1 MFVDLRKY
9 LISNPELQ
17 NRVIGADFLSVE
29 YRCPINV
36 EQFRFW
42 NDMHVINY
50 VISGR
55 KDWIVDG
62 KVHAL
67 SAGQAAFIRKGVY
80 STKQYFDVE
89 HCVLVFMM
97 NDAFIRQF
105 LNDYPNLQLPPASG
119 QGFQNYFEI
128 DVDESIQSVLFSVS
142 NYLREGERVAK
153 ELVEI
158 KFKELLLNL
167 VLNQKNQA
175 LGAYFNAVR
184 NERQDLEY
192 TMRKNF
198 LHDLST
204 EQFARLC
211 GKSLSAFKRDFTE
224 HFGSSP
230 GKWLTE
236 MRLNHAKGLLLTTSL
251 SVNEVCYDSGF
262 KNPSHSSRAFKQQF
276 GVAPQSLRDK
286 AA

>member
-1 MFVDLRKY
+1 MMPSSGSF
-9 LISNPELQ
+9 SM
-17 NRVIGADFLSVE
+17 
-29 YRCPINV
+29 IN
-36 EQFRFW
+36 
-42 NDMHVINY
+42 
-50 VISGR
+50 
-55 KDWIVDG
+55 
-62 KVHAL
+62 
-67 SAGQAAFIRKGVY
+67 
-80 STKQYFDVE
+80 
-89 HCVLVFMM
+89 
-97 NDAFIRQF
+97 
-105 LNDYPNLQLPPASG
+105 PNLQLPPAPG

-128 DVDESIQSVLFSVS
+128 DVNESIQSVLFSVS

-167 VLNQKNQA
+167 VLNQKNHA

-198 LHDLST
+198 LHDLSM

-251 SVNEVCYDSGF
+251 SINEVCYDSGF
-262 KNPSHSSRAFKQQF
+262 KNPSHFSRAFKQQF
-276 GVAPQSLRDK
+276 GVAPQSLRDR